1 MTTYRVIRGELTGF
15 AVEISFPSGVTE
27 VTAGF
32 PTKEAAAAWLADRMT
47 VASDQ
52 REQHGREP

>member
-32 PTKEAAAAWLADRMT
+32 PTKEAADAWLADRMT
-47 VASDQ
+47 AASDQ